1 MGFVSKNAI
10 NHLLFK
16 LIFLIYSSYGFLTAL
31 FLKIVKEKRN
41 SLSMAPKK
49 RILIVDDHQL
59 VILRILYSLTKIGN
73 FDVVTTNTC
82 DAALDLI
89 LKHKNDR
96 PFEIVFTDLSFDNG
110 TKATKLDGGEALIKA
125 LKNQNIDIKI
135 GVITGHVETNRIYNV
150 IQNLNP
156 DAYLI
161 KSKCGVAKLRYA
173 IEKMQSNDFY
183 YSHEVHQKIMRR
195 TIIQIQ
201 MDEVA
206 IQILKELPNQPKISN
221 LEVVILK
228 NDGTLMRLRSI
239 ETKLSNLRA
248 DLGANNNTDLVLK
261 AKELGVID

>member
-59 VILRILYSLTKIGN
+59 VILGILYSLTKIGN

-173 IEKMQSNDFY
+173 IEKMQTNDFY